1 MAERAIESLDELKS
15 WIGKEAGVS
24 GWVTITQERINQFAA
39 LSEDQQ
45 WIHVD
50 VERARQESPFGVT
63 VAHGFLTVSLL
74 TMLVADAVEIRVPSK
89 LLVNYGFNRLRFPAP
104 VPAGAR
110 IRARVT
116 LQSVEE
122 FSQGVQVAWL
132 VVVEIENQAKPA
144 LAAEWLLRMYF

>member
-24 GWVTITQERINQFAA
+24 GWVAITQERINQFAA

-122 FSQGVQVAWL
+122 IGGGVQMAWQ
-132 VVVEIENQAKPA
+132 VVVEIENQVKPA

>member
-24 GWVTITQERINQFAA
+24 GWVTITQARINQFAA

-50 VERARQESPFGVT
+50 VERARQESPFGST

-74 TMLVADAVEIRVPSK
+74 TMLVADAVEIRVPLK

-122 FSQGVQVAWL
+122 IGGGVQVAWL

>member
-122 FSQGVQVAWL
+122 IGGGVQMAWQ
-132 VVVEIENQAKPA
+132 VVVEIENQVKPA

>member
-24 GWVTITQERINQFAA
+24 GWVAITQERIDQFAA
-39 LSEDQQ
+39 LSEDSQ

-50 VERARQESPFGVT
+50 VERARLESPFLAP
-63 VAHGFLTVSLL
+63 VAHGFLTVALL
-74 TMLVADAVEIRVPSK
+74 TRLVGDAVEIRVPSK
-89 LLVNYGFNRLRFPAP
+89 LLVNYGFNRLRFPSP
-104 VPAGAR
+104 VSAGAR

-116 LQSVEE
+116 PLSVGE
-122 FSQGVQVAWL
+122 FSDGVQIAWQ
-132 VVVEIENQAKPA
+132 VVVEIENQIKPA